1 MDSVTVSGC
10 NIGVG
15 FCLGHRQL
23 SSILSASTAHSSTSV
38 HCSCVT
44 ARCRR
49 SDELAFYGRYHAL
62 VGHIMAAKT
71 RPAGMTNRLFIDGK
85 PPV

>member
-1 MDSVTVSGC
+1 MPAAR
-10 NIGVG
+10 I
-15 FCLGHRQL
+15 
-23 SSILSASTAHSSTSV
+23 TAGW
-38 HCSCVT
+38 
-44 ARCRR
+44 RP

-71 RPAGMTNRLFIDGK
+71 RPAGMTNRLFIGGK